1 MDPDEYFGD
10 IVDDLAPQGV
20 RPGRMFGRQA
30 LKFEDKVL
38 AVYHRDDMVF
48 KLGSGTPPHAEALSL
63 AGAEL
68 FDPSGK
74 GRPFKDWVKVPADHA
89 DRWADYASASLARHR
104 KA

>member
-1 MDPDEYFGD
+1 MSPDEYFAE
-10 IVDDLAPQGV
+10 IVDDLAPEGV
-20 RPGRMFGRQA
+20 RPGKMFGRQA

-48 KLGSGTPPHAEALSL
+48 KLGAGTPPHSEALAL

-74 GRPFKDWVKVPADHA
+74 GRPFKDWVLVPVDHA
-89 DRWADYASASLARHR
+89 ERWASYAGASLSHLRG
-104 KA
+104 